1 MLSYPVTYLVI
12 YVSRMSSFPP
22 KKWEVRYLKD
32 METLTCEA
40 PGPGEIGM
48 AAFLAVKPSGIEEGN
63 FRFALAGPD
72 KLKIRFKLTDVI
84 DSRLFEGMFAE
95 AELSVGDQIQFT
107 KNTVCSEW
115 SDIVELVNS
124 QDYMI
129 TDNDDDD
136 VSEAFLTAL
145 EQHKSDLK
153 GKIVLYNVP
162 FEQTF
167 IETFKA
173 YGKNVVYRAI
183 GASRAAKYGAS
194 AVMVR
199 SMTNAEDNN
208 PHTGALNYLDSLP
221 KIPAAA
227 VGIQDLARINEWI
240 DKGKP
245 VQALLVTNGKMLAL
259 MWAWITCLIN
269 NTIIHWPVL
278 IPVITMQ

>member
-1 MLSYPVTYLVI
+1 MQTETFNVFLYQVTYLVVS
-12 YVSRMSSFPP
+12 VSRMSSFPP

-145 EQHKSDLK
+145 EQHKADLLQQSK
-153 GKIVLYNVP
+153 RGELAGICMRWMLGTRGTSTDILLLAQVQI
-162 FEQTF
+162 FF
-167 IETFKA
+167 IKFMEKFF
-173 YGKNVVYRAI
+173 
-183 GASRAAKYGAS
+183 S
-194 AVMVR
+194 
-199 SMTNAEDNN
+199 
-208 PHTGALNYLDSLP
+208 
-221 KIPAAA
+221 
-227 VGIQDLARINEWI
+227 Q
-240 DKGKP
+240 
-245 VQALLVTNGKMLAL
+245 
-259 MWAWITCLIN
+259 LIF
-269 NTIIHWPVL
+269 I
-278 IPVITMQ
+278 